1 MVRDQVALVDWR
13 SGRTAVLFL
22 ELANA
27 PGSIDDLLLTR
38 VKGMAGRTDFNMQFL
53 AQRGP
58 GFKTVATGTDHLDG
72 VVGWMNFWLH
82 NKNRWGCSMRG
93 PRGNR
98 MIGETVRGRKFTANG
113 SWI

>member
-53 AQRGP
+53 AQRGS
-58 GFKTVATGTDHLDG
+58 GLKTVAAGTDHLDG
-72 VVGWMNFWLH
+72 VVGWMNF
-82 NKNRWGCSMRG
+82 
-93 PRGNR
+93 
-98 MIGETVRGRKFTANG
+98 
-113 SWI
+113 